1 MERERLGTVGILI
14 DWILI
19 AGALTMLIFLMDRIR

>member
-14 DWILI
+14 DSILI